1 MVSGKNEMAV
11 DEFSGL
17 SLGQAEFVYDP
28 PEKIRH
34 EFEKTEFH
42 LSPLMYFKPRAS
54 HTS

>member
-1 MVSGKNEMAV
+1 MAAGKNEMAV

-17 SLGQAEFVYDP
+17 SMGEAEVVYDP
-28 PEKIRH
+28 PEKLLH
-34 EFEKTEFH
+34 EFEETEFH